1 MLTRL
6 VECTAVI
13 RLYNIV
19 QLLYCFIIR
28 IIKITHY
35 PPSAFPLQ
43 LVDLHTTDAET
54 GTWSYALH
62 GSSIR
67 WYPLFVALV
76 IIPMGMIQLIK
87 YLVPF
92 SIIANGLIS
101 AGTVVLF
108 YFIFTDDG
116 GRDPLRPDERSKLV
130 VWPINR
136 WSLFAGSALCSME
149 GVGMVSIVFTYVYIY
164 FFLSCKTTFK

>member
-1 MLTRL
+1 
-6 VECTAVI
+6 
-13 RLYNIV
+13 
-19 QLLYCFIIR
+19 
-28 IIKITHY
+28 
-35 PPSAFPLQ
+35 
-43 LVDLHTTDAET
+43 LHD
-54 GTWSYALH
+54 
-62 GSSIR
+62 SSIR
-67 WYPLFVALV
+67 WYPLFVALL

-116 GRDPLRPDERSKLV
+116 GRDPLLPEERSKLV
-130 VWPINR
+130 VWPITR

-149 GVGMVSIVFTYVYIY
+149 GVGMVSIVFLNF
-164 FFLSCKTTFK
+164 FFLLCKPPLYNARTKQRQNNMRNYTIPFRFRRFDYQWATKVLKYCL